1 MSLHQSHSHRDK
13 DLAFLVASTSMG
25 TLIDGVGG
33 RGFRVARRSRT
44 ESSLAMDKDR
54 DQIETVLSSA
64 KRAECDTD

>member
-1 MSLHQSHSHRDK
+1 
-13 DLAFLVASTSMG
+13 MG

-54 DQIETVLSSA
+54 DQIETVLSGA

>member
-1 MSLHQSHSHRDK
+1 MSPHRSHSHRDK
-13 DLAFLVASTSMG
+13 DLAFLVTSTSIG

-44 ESSLAMDKDR
+44 ESSLATDKGR

-64 KRAECDTD
+64 KRAECDMD